1 MKVGVLS
8 ETGKHE
14 TLTMGCYGIGV
25 SRVVAAAIEQFHDD
39 RGINWPNELAPFEV
53 AIVPMNMHKSAR
65 VQKVANELYQQ
76 LRDAGFDV
84 LFDDRKER
92 PGVMFT
98 DMELIGVPHQIVIGE
113 RNLDE
118 EMVEYQSRSD
128 RDKQKMPINSVLEFL
143 NQTLRNE

>member
-1 MKVGVLS
+1 
-8 ETGKHE
+8 
-14 TLTMGCYGIGV
+14 
-25 SRVVAAAIEQFHDD
+25 
-39 RGINWPNELAPFEV
+39 
-53 AIVPMNMHKSAR
+53 MNMHKSAR

-113 RNLDE
+113 RNS
-118 EMVEYQSRSD
+118 MKKWSS
-128 RDKQKMPINSVLEFL
+128 INHVVTVT
-143 NQTLRNE
+143 NAD

>member
-25 SRVVAAAIEQFHDD
+25 SRIVAAAIEQHNDD
-39 RGINWPNELAPFEV
+39 RGIRWPDALAPFQV

-65 VQKVANELYQQ
+65 VQAAAEKLYEEL
-76 LRDAGFDV
+76 RSKGIDV

-98 DMELIGVPHQIVIGE
+98 DMELIGVPHQVVIGE

-118 EMVEYQSRSD
+118 NQVEYQSRAGGE
-128 RDKQKMPINSVLEFL
+128 KQKIDLDQCVDFVLKQFA
-143 NQTLRNE
+143 